1 MILQCCVVLNLG
13 KVTFFLLLIVQ
24 LPFLSS
30 SFSFS
35 FSPQSHLSLMRGIEI
50 VKSLAGDSE
59 EKRKMKKKRKEKEVG
74 Q

>member
-24 LPFLSS
+24 LPSVSS

-50 VKSLAGDSE
+50 VKSLAGESE
-59 EKRKMKKKRKEKEVG
+59 EREQVV
-74 Q
+74 